1 MSPASGSAGD
11 DCLPPVLDAGAHHGP
26 QDGMCVMEAVSVV
39 AGLPW
44 TDSPACTNPTLALAA
59 QLINDALSD
68 RTRACLVDLVPAL
81 SRAGGRDIDT
91 DWRVVEAAC
100 HFAATGRTRR
110 RSRTMNRWMWLAKRL
125 DVAALRPPMAW
136 LVRQGA
142 ARRAVEAAVVSVLTS
157 RDADPETRSVEMLAR
172 LTSAAVSPGS
182 QDGVAVPTREG
193 VDQSRSRRRSR
204 STVSRQTP
212 SSFAIRGRTARVR

>member
-1 MSPASGSAGD
+1 
-11 DCLPPVLDAGAHHGP
+11 
-26 QDGMCVMEAVSVV
+26 MCVMEAVSVV

-68 RTRACLVDLVPAL
+68 RTRAGLVDLVPAL
-81 SRAGGRDIDT
+81 SRASGRDLDT

-100 HFAATGRTRR
+100 QFAATGRSRR

-157 RDADPETRSVEMLAR
+157 RDADPETLSVEMLAWM
-172 LTSAAVSPGS
+172 TNAAVPPGS
-182 QDGVAVPTREG
+182 VGGVSVPT
-193 VDQSRSRRRSR
+193 VP
-204 STVSRQTP
+204 TVL
-212 SSFAIRGRTARVR
+212 SSG

>member
-1 MSPASGSAGD
+1 
-11 DCLPPVLDAGAHHGP
+11 
-26 QDGMCVMEAVSVV
+26 MCVMEAVSVV

-59 QLINDALSD
+59 RLINDALSD

-81 SRAGGRDIDT
+81 SRASGRDLDT

-100 HFAATGRTRR
+100 HFAATGRSRR
-110 RSRTMNRWMWLAKRL
+110 RSRTVNRWMWLATRL
-125 DVAALRPPMAW
+125 DVPALRTPMAW

-157 RDADPETRSVEMLAR
+157 RDGDPETRCVEMLAR
-172 LTSAAVSPGS
+172 MTNAAVPHGS
-182 QDGVAVPTREG
+182 VGGVARPPVPT
-193 VDQSRSRRRSR
+193 VL
-204 STVSRQTP
+204 
-212 SSFAIRGRTARVR
+212 SSG

>member
-1 MSPASGSAGD
+1 MSPGSGSAGD
-11 DCLPPVLDAGAHHGP
+11 DCLPPVLAAGAHHGP

-68 RTRACLVDLVPAL
+68 RTRAGLVDLVPAL
-81 SRAGGRDIDT
+81 SQASGRGLDT

-100 HFAATGRTRR
+100 QFAATGRSRR

-157 RDADPETRSVEMLAR
+157 RDADPEKLSVEMLAWM
-172 LTSAAVSPGS
+172 TTAAVPHGS
-182 QDGVAVPTREG
+182 VGGVSVPT
-193 VDQSRSRRRSR
+193 VP
-204 STVSRQTP
+204 TVL
-212 SSFAIRGRTARVR
+212 SSG